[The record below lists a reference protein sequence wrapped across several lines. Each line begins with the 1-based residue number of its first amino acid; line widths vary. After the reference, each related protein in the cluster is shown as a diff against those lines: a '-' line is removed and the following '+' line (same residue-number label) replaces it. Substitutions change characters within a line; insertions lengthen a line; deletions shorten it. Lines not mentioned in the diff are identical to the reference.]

1 MLQYVVAL
9 KRSGRMATQ
18 KIPGWGL
25 ATAMIIETRQAPDG
39 RTEACILPPDH
50 EAPFWVDL
58 REIARHK
65 GRIIY
70 NDEALSIDATD
81 ADSSNASD

>member
-1 MLQYVVAL
+1 LGQQGKVV
-9 KRSGRMATQ
+9 TQ

-39 RTEACILPPDH
+39 RTEACILPSDH

-58 REIARHK
+58 REVAHHK

-70 NDEALSIDATD
+70 DDEALLIDATD